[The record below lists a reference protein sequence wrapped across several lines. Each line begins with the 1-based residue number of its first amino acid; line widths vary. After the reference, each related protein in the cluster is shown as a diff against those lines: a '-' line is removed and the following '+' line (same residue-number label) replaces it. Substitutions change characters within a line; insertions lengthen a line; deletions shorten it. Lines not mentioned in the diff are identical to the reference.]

1 MSRTAVRNSVNW
13 VDDFGIEDVSG
24 NPNEIHDELSRLEK
38 LIVEQLPFTDA
49 KVAADYGKKLER
61 LKIASLELY
70 DVTSRLR
77 EINNGELELAKSKY
91 DVVEQISK
99 LMQQIENEEIEDDE
113 ELVQEVESLYEESVK
128 VFEGRDEVEQ
138 RELDDYNRIFDYI
151 LNLSDS
157 KESLKKDVKSLTKER
172 NDLIYQWQLLE
183 KETVGLK
190 NDVRTIQENTSKA
203 IEEESRPSYKTTF
216 RAQGKEEIKIDH
228 AASSVARKEDK
239 AKKFTENFVFAN
251 LTFVVEINGEKS
263 EITLPIKIQNE
274 GVVNLSRFKPSEH
287 MSLSLGRSYDSSSD
301 YLRSRIKDRYVK
313 GLKVMGREI
322 TKDSEEM
329 QLSFYRSDNFS
340 HSEQALFSALLE
352 DANLRKRL
360 AKDLVSNFE
369 DPSQVKV
376 IGMALDLHTSRYMC
390 DCCSISA
397 LGFQDNSA
405 NQMSFKNLMV
415 KTLRSESKD
424 LVIDPATQIHI
435 RASASVDFQVKP
447 KTLSEHTDQ
456 VSIESAKISQKDIR
470 SDQEKPPYQRDHLT
484 PYRSGDISL
493 LKSLNEHTLFT
504 SGDVEEQRLKTAY
517 ARALR
522 PLLEKA
528 ASTIQEGLRP
538 LSVKKLSS
546 KVAATSIAEK

>member
-1 MSRTAVRNSVNW
+1 MSRTEVRNSVNW
-13 VDDFGIEDVSG
+13 VNDFRIKDAIG

-49 KVAADYGKKLER
+49 RIADDYGKKLER

-70 DVTSRLR
+70 DVASRLR
-77 EINNGELELAKSKY
+77 DIDNDELQLAESKR
-91 DVVEQISK
+91 DVVEQISN
-99 LMQQIENEEIEDDE
+99 LMRQIENEEEVDYEDQK
-113 ELVQEVESLYEESVK
+113 QEVEGLYEESVK
-128 VFEGRDEVEQ
+128 LFEGRDEVNQ
-138 RELDDYNRIFDYI
+138 SELDDYDTIFSYI
-151 LNLSDS
+151 LDLSDS
-157 KESLKKDVKSLTKER
+157 KEKLEEEFNSLVKER
-172 NDLIYQWQLLE
+172 DDLIYELRSLE
-183 KETVGLK
+183 KETVGLR

-216 RAQGKEEIKIDH
+216 KALGKEEIRIDH
-228 AASSVARKEDK
+228 AASSVTRKEDK

-251 LTFVVEINGEKS
+251 MSFIAEIGDKKS
-263 EITLPIKIQNE
+263 EISLPIKIQNE
-274 GVVNLSRFKPSEH
+274 GAVNLSRFKPAEH
-287 MSLSLGRSYDSSSD
+287 MSLSLGHSYDSSND

-322 TKDSEEM
+322 AKDSEEM

-352 DANLRKRL
+352 DSNLRRRL
-360 AKDLVSNFE
+360 AKDLISNFD

-376 IGMALDLHTSRYMC
+376 TGMTLDLHTSRYMC

-397 LGFQDNSA
+397 LGFQDNSTD
-405 NQMSFKNLMV
+405 QFSFKNLML
-415 KTLRSESKD
+415 KTLRSESKN
-424 LVIDPATQIHI
+424 LVIDPAAQIHI
-435 RASASVDFQVKP
+435 RASASMDFQVKQ
-447 KTLSEHTDQ
+447 KNLSEHTDE
-456 VSIESAKISQKDIR
+456 VAVESAKISQKDIR

-484 PYRSGDISL
+484 PYRSGDVSL

-504 SGDVEEQRLKTAY
+504 SGDTEEQRFKTSY

-522 PLLEKA
+522 PLFEKA

-538 LSVKKLSS
+538 KSVKKLIS
-546 KVAATSIAEK
+546 KVAVIGIGDK